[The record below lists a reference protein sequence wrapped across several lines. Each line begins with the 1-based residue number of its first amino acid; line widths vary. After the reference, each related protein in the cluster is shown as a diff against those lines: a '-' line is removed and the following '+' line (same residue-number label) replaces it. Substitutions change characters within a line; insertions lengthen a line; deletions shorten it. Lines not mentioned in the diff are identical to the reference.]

1 MRLQIL
7 PSIFVCPVM
16 PHSNRRL
23 SRFHSYWGNG
33 TLHSGL
39 RLTFIDAQSSIAS
52 TQLAWVAKTDLVTV
66 GGRGWTS
73 PGQVTF
79 RATEAGITSLHA
91 SQLGA
96 QTG

>member
-1 MRLQIL
+1 MPIADPACIL
-7 PSIFVCPVM
+7 SF
-16 PHSNRRL
+16 L
-23 SRFHSYWGNG
+23 SGALDS

-39 RLTFIDAQSSIAS
+39 CLTFIDAQSSIAS
-52 TQLAWVAKTDLVTV
+52 TELAWVAKTDLVTV